1 MASASSITNAATLT
15 GRLLLSTTWQPSSGD
30 RHGYTARMPKYRKVD
45 AELMDNPP
53 KPKPRGRPISPEQ
66 QALINR
72 MKKITDETVVY
83 EALLEKGEKPATVRA
98 QLMRA
103 AKLAG
108 VDVAVKKSPAGFYF
122 GLMTPKRKSKRG
134 RPRKDAEAA

>member
-1 MASASSITNAATLT
+1 
-15 GRLLLSTTWQPSSGD
+15 
-30 RHGYTARMPKYRKVD
+30 MPKYRKVD

-72 MKKITDETVVY
+72 IKKITDETVVY
-83 EALLEKGEKPATVRA
+83 EAVLAPDEKPATVRA
-98 QLMRA
+98 QIMRA

-108 VDVAVKKSPAGFYF
+108 VDVAVKKSPDGFYF

-134 RPRKDAEAA
+134 RPRKDAEGT

>member
-1 MASASSITNAATLT
+1 
-15 GRLLLSTTWQPSSGD
+15 
-30 RHGYTARMPKYRKVD
+30 MPKYRKVD

-72 MKKITDETVVY
+72 IKKITDETIVY
-83 EALLEKGEKPATVRA
+83 EAVLEPGEKPATVRA
-98 QLMRA
+98 QIIRA

-108 VDVAVKKSPAGFYF
+108 VDVAVKKSPNGFYI
-122 GLMTPKRKSKRG
+122 GLMTPKRKSRRG
-134 RPRKDAEAA
+134 RPRKDSGAK

>member
-1 MASASSITNAATLT
+1 
-15 GRLLLSTTWQPSSGD
+15 
-30 RHGYTARMPKYRKVD
+30 MPRYRKVD
-45 AELMDNPP
+45 AQLMDAPP

-72 MKKITDETVVY
+72 MKQLTDESVVF
-83 EALLEKGEKPATVRA
+83 EAVLAEDEKPATVRA

-108 VDVAVKKSPAGFYF
+108 VDVAVKRSPDGFYF
-122 GLMTPKRKSKRG
+122 GLLTPKRASRRG
-134 RPRKDAEAA
+134 RPRKASSAPS

>member
-1 MASASSITNAATLT
+1 
-15 GRLLLSTTWQPSSGD
+15 
-30 RHGYTARMPKYRKVD
+30 MPTYRKVD

-72 MKKITDETVVY
+72 IKKITDKTVVY
-83 EALLEKGEKPATVRA
+83 EAVLQKGEKPATVRA
-98 QLMRA
+98 QIVRA

-108 VDVAVKKSPAGFYF
+108 VDIAVKKSPGGFYI
-122 GLMTPKRKSKRG
+122 GLMTPERKSRRG
-134 RPRKDAEAA
+134 RPRKDTGTE

>member
-1 MASASSITNAATLT
+1 
-15 GRLLLSTTWQPSSGD
+15 
-30 RHGYTARMPKYRKVD
+30 MPKYRKVE

-72 MKKITDETVVY
+72 MKQITDESVVF
-83 EALLEKGEKPATVRA
+83 EAVLQDGEKPATVRA

-108 VDVAVKKSPAGFYF
+108 VEVAIKRSPEGFYF
-122 GLMTPKRKSKRG
+122 GLLTPKRASRRG
-134 RPRKDAEAA
+134 RPRKAAPTA

>member
-1 MASASSITNAATLT
+1 
-15 GRLLLSTTWQPSSGD
+15 
-30 RHGYTARMPKYRKVD
+30 MPKYRKVD

-72 MKKITDETVVY
+72 IKKITDKTVVY
-83 EALLEKGEKPATVRA
+83 EAVLDKGEKPATVRA
-98 QLMRA
+98 QIMRA

-108 VDVAVKKSPAGFYF
+108 VDIAVKKSPDGFYI
-122 GLMTPKRKSKRG
+122 GLMTPERRSKRG
-134 RPRKDAEAA
+134 RPRKDAGTE